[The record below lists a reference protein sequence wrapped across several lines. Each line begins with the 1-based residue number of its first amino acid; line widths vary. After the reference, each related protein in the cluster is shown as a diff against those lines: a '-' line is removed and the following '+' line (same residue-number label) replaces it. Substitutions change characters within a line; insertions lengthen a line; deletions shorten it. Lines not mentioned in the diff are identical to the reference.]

1 MALEQR
7 LSLKLSQKLVM
18 TQSLQQAIK
27 LLQMSHLELADTI
40 QAELLENPMLDDAR
54 ESMEGETP
62 TGEGEGSESPA
73 EALAEQPLDNK
84 DALKDQP
91 VEQNEN
97 FDNKLDDIDMESYF
111 QDYLGDYQPR
121 AERESIDPGELPSF
135 ENVLTRPETLQEHLE
150 GQLGLL
156 PLNETAFE
164 IGMEIIG
171 NINEAGRLACELEEI
186 AEQSNWPLDMVN
198 EVWQAVREFT
208 PRGVGG
214 RNLTECLEV
223 QIAYSEWAGTEV
235 ETMLLEHF
243 DLLQKQKYK
252 ELMNILGIDKDTL
265 KEYLEA
271 IKTFDPEPGRSFAPL
286 PPQYI
291 QPDVYI
297 FKVDDEYVIQ
307 LNDEGTARLRV
318 SPSYPKMMEQ
328 AKLADKDT
336 RTFIK
341 DKFKS
346 AMWLIKSLD
355 QRNRTIYKVAESL
368 VRHQRDFF
376 DRGVEYMK
384 PLVLREVADDIG
396 MHESTVSRVVNNKYV
411 HTPRGVFELKYFFR
425 SGLSSAYGEDVSSL
439 AVKEKIRKLCS
450 EESPTKPYSDATIV
464 KILTREGIQIAR
476 RTVAKYREE
485 LGILSSSKRKKKL

>member
-27 LLQMSHLELADTI
+27 LLQMSRLELQDTI
-40 QAELLENPMLDDAR
+40 QAELLENPCLEDAR
-54 ESMEGETP
+54 DSLDGEDVSPEQEREKEKDKNDEDLGPATAESQDNT
-62 TGEGEGSESPA
+62 SE
-73 EALAEQPLDNK
+73 EAFE
-84 DALKDQP
+84 
-91 VEQNEN
+91 
-97 FDNKLDDIDMESYF
+97 NKLDEIDMEAYF

-121 AERESIDPGELPSF
+121 QEREVVDQSELPSF
-135 ENVLTRPETLQEHLE
+135 ENVLTRSQTLHEHLE
-150 GQLGLL
+150 EQLGLL
-156 PLNETAFE
+156 PLNERGYE
-164 IGMEIIG
+164 IGTDIIG
-171 NINEAGRLACELEEI
+171 NINEAGRLDITLEEI
-186 AEQSNWPLDMVN
+186 AADGPWSLEEVTAVWEQ
-198 EVWQAVREFT
+198 VREFS
-208 PRGVGG
+208 PRGVGA
-214 RNLTECLEV
+214 RNLRECLEI
-223 QIAYSEWAGTEV
+223 QIAYSEWAGTDV
-235 ETMLLEHF
+235 ETMLLDHF

-252 ELMNILGIDKDTL
+252 ELMNLFDIDKDTL
-265 KEYLEA
+265 KEYMEA
-271 IKTFDPEPGRSFAPL
+271 IKTFDPEPGRAFAPL

-297 FKVDDEYVIQ
+297 LKVNDDYVIQ

-318 SPSYPKMMEQ
+318 SPSYPRMLEE
-328 AKLADKDT
+328 AKHSDKDT

-450 EESPTKPYSDATIV
+450 EESPSKPYSDATIV

-485 LGILSSSKRKKKL
+485 LGILSSSKRRKKL

>member
-27 LLQMSHLELADTI
+27 LLQMSRLELQDTI
-40 QAELLENPMLDDAR
+40 QQELLENPVLEDAQDSPDSGEANDEFDTPESANKSEAKDDQSK
-54 ESMEGETP
+54 EET
-62 TGEGEGSESPA
+62 
-73 EALAEQPLDNK
+73 
-84 DALKDQP
+84 
-91 VEQNEN
+91 
-97 FDNKLDDIDMESYF
+97 FDKKLDEIDMESYF
-111 QDYLGDYQPR
+111 NDYLNDYQPR
-121 AERESIDPGELPSF
+121 QEREQFDPADQPSF
-135 ENVLTRPETLQEHLE
+135 ENMVTRPETLQEHLE
-150 GQLGLL
+150 RQLGEL
-156 PLNETAFE
+156 PLNEPGYE
-164 IGMEIIG
+164 IGREIIG
-171 NINEAGRLACELEEI
+171 NINEAGRLTQDLEEI
-186 AEQSNWPLDMVN
+186 ARQGNWHLDLVKQIWEQI
-198 EVWQAVREFT
+198 REFD
-208 PRGVGG
+208 PRGVAA
-214 RNLTECLEV
+214 RDLFECLEI
-223 QIAYSEWAGTEV
+223 QIAYSEWAGSEV
-235 ETMLLEHF
+235 EEILLQHF

-252 ELMNILGIDKDTL
+252 ELMQILEIDKERL
-265 KEYLEA
+265 KECLEA
-271 IKTFDPEPGRSFAPL
+271 VKTFDPEPGRSFAPL

-297 FKVDDEYVIQ
+297 LKVDDEYIIQ

-318 SPSYPKMMEQ
+318 SPSYPKLLEQ
-328 AKLADKDT
+328 ARHSDKNASD
-336 RTFIK
+336 FIK

-368 VRHQRDFF
+368 VHHQRDFF

-384 PLVLREVADDIG
+384 PLVLREVAEDIG

-425 SGLSSAYGEDVSSL
+425 SGLSSSTGEDVSSL

-450 EESPTKPYSDATIV
+450 EESPAKPYSDATIV
-464 KILTREGIQIAR
+464 KILGREGINIAR

-485 LGILSSSKRKKKL
+485 LGIPSSSKRRQKL